1 MRRLAKRA
9 GERSRIMQEADMVRD
24 AAPGDD
30 AKLAKVAGIGP
41 MPEGAPRPER
51 GKSRFLRMSS

>member
-9 GERSRIMQEADMVRD
+9 AERGRIMEEADMVRD

-41 MPEGAPRPER
+41 MPAT
-51 GKSRFLRMSS
+51 L